1 MKSIIFFSIEK
12 ALHFCWT
19 VLARQENVIYSV
31 SKRLREKLSDDSK
44 SLDLPGFY
52 ITNLNL
58 HFFLYYRDDRKRV
71 KKERR
76 GDRSVSARYK
86 IKIFLATVSSRE
98 KQF

>member
-1 MKSIIFFSIEK
+1 MSSLKSIIFFSIEK

-44 SLDLPGFY
+44 GLDLPGFY
-52 ITNLNL
+52 ITIWNL
-58 HFFLYYRDDRKRV
+58 HHFLFYRDDRKKV

-76 GDRSVSARYK
+76 SDRSVSALYK
-86 IKIFLATVSSRE
+86 VEIFLATVSSRD
-98 KQF
+98 